1 MLVTRLVTRLN
12 AGGKNN
18 VNSAKAGAFFFGR
31 GAFPG
36 SGIRSFAWAL
46 PIIRTNLIDGLVVAV
61 TCSSYLPK
69 AGSEEKWKEQVP
81 CAARGVGEPLE
92 WGSSSWLTSH
102 KPQWWR
108 IWEWRDLQAAAWS

>member
-18 VNSAKAGAFFFGR
+18 VNSTKAGAFFFGR

-46 PIIRTNLIDGLVVAV
+46 PIIRTNLIDEGRG
-61 TCSSYLPK
+61 SYLQLLSPK
-69 AGSEEKWKEQVP
+69 
-81 CAARGVGEPLE
+81 
-92 WGSSSWLTSH
+92 SW
-102 KPQWWR
+102 
-108 IWEWRDLQAAAWS
+108 E